1 MSLFLALIVISFH
14 LFLRDKATTI
24 LKMDIL
30 NGKAISL
37 ERAKKKRSYELI
49 CKKIKGEAKRLRA
62 TTIAIPKLEE
72 R

>member
-1 MSLFLALIVISFH
+1 MVSHLGAIKSYNYIDVTIV
-14 LFLRDKATTI
+14 R
-24 LKMDIL
+24 
-30 NGKAISL
+30 KAITL